1 MTPSILGTCG
11 LSPSVRVSICGPF
24 AGARLHT
31 TAQIVDM
38 FGDVVPKDAYLLAGE
53 TGTTGHPKHERFF
66 TVTGRNRPGTDT
78 DAIVLQKDW
87 HSLELLLN
95 TPLAMCHAARYLA
108 TKLGCDPGSTAPKW
122 YRIGDNDGPV
132 AYELNCRHGKTVI
145 VHDDDDGPMGEECGF
160 IGLRVH
166 GLPKDEGQPDLDA
179 IVLAA
184 AINALK

>member
-1 MTPSILGTCG
+1 MPIPSIPGTCG
-11 LSPSVRVSICGPF
+11 LY
-24 AGARLHT
+24 AGARVTMTMLPERGAGT
-31 TAQIVDM
+31 VGRRMDDGCWSVRFDTGD
-38 FGDVVPKDAYLLAGE
+38 FGWWTPEV
-53 TGTTGHPKHERFF
+53 F
-66 TVTGRNRPGTDT
+66 
-78 DAIVLQKDW
+78 
-87 HSLELLLN
+87 SLLLDGWQS
-95 TPLAMCHAARYLA
+95 MCFAARYLA

-145 VHDDDDGPMGEECGF
+145 VHDDDDGPVGESCGF

-166 GLPKDEGQPDLDA
+166 GLPKDDGQPDLDA